1 MRVLWLAEELGLK
14 YEHVPY
20 EFNDPR
26 LKTNEFLSLNP
37 AGAIPTIVDD
47 GFSLSESLAINLYL
61 AKKYSQRSNGLYA
74 RSSEEEA
81 VMWQWTLWAQGHLE
95 PWVQQDLLLKDLIQ
109 AIGSRAQAMINRSL
123 HMLTRV
129 LRSSS
134 WLVGN
139 RFTVA
144 DANVAGVLSPSRSK
158 NIDFANYPEVEQWL
172 RRCYARPAAVQARAR
187 FQSQ

>member
-1 MRVLWLAEELGLK
+1 MAEELGLT

-20 EFNDPR
+20 EFNEPQ
-26 LKTNEFLSLNP
+26 LKSNEFLALNP

-47 GFSLSESLAINLYL
+47 GFCLSESLAINLYL
-61 AKKYSQRSNGLYA
+61 SKKYSPSSDGLYA

-81 VMWQWTLWAQGHLE
+81 AIWQWTLWAQGHLE

-109 AIGSRAQAMINRSL
+109 AIGDRAQAMINRSL
-123 HMLTRV
+123 QVLARV
-129 LRSSS
+129 LLSSN

-144 DANVAGVLSPSRSK
+144 DANVASVLSPSRAK
-158 NIDFANYPEVEQWL
+158 NIDFSKHPEVEQWL
-172 RRCYARPAAVQARAR
+172 SRCYSRPAAAQARAR
-187 FQSQ
+187 YQSQ